1 VKGNKD
7 LGRDDGVRV
16 LVFGVGNLLRSD
28 DGVGLHVIEALRKEE
43 IKDKIDLIEALS
55 GLDILDA
62 IKGYDRIILVDAI
75 KTGGEPGTI
84 YKLSLEDIQDKHTNH
99 SFSTHLN
106 MDLQTMLELGN
117 RLFPGKIPKDIRII
131 AVEVEDVT
139 TISDRCTPKVRKAIP
154 KAVDMIKGL
163 I

>member
-1 VKGNKD
+1 M
-7 LGRDDGVRV
+7 
-16 LVFGVGNLLRSD
+16 LRSD

-43 IKDKIDLIEALS
+43 TGDNIDLIEAVS

-84 YKLSLEDIQDKHTNH
+84 HELSLKDIQDKHTNY

-106 MDLQTMLELGN
+106 MDLQTMFELGN
-117 RLFPGKIPKDIRII
+117 RLFPGKIPKDIRVI
-131 AVEVEDVT
+131 AIEAEDVT
-139 TISDRCTPKVRKAIP
+139 TISDKCTPAVECVIP
-154 KAVDMIKGL
+154 KAVEIIKGL

>member
-1 VKGNKD
+1 MK
-7 LGRDDGVRV
+7 V
-16 LVFGVGNLLRSD
+16 LILGVGNLLRSD

-43 IKDKIDLIEALS
+43 TGDNIDLIEAVS

-75 KTGGEPGTI
+75 KTGGEPGII
-84 YKLSLEDIQDKHTNH
+84 YQLSLEDFKDKQTVN

-106 MDLQTMLELGN
+106 MDIPTMLELGN
-117 RLFPGKIPKDIRII
+117 RLFPEKMPEDIQII
-131 AVEVEDVT
+131 AIEAEDIT
-139 TISDRCTPKVRKAIP
+139 TISDKCTPKVEKAIP
-154 KAVDMIKGL
+154 EVVELIKRL

>member
-1 VKGNKD
+1 MSILVLGIGN
-7 LGRDDGVRV
+7 
-16 LVFGVGNLLRSD
+16 FLRSD

-43 IKDKIDLIEALS
+43 TGDNIDLKEAGS

-84 YKLSLEDIQDKHTNH
+84 YELSLKDIQDKHTNH

-106 MDLQTMLELGN
+106 MDLPTMLELGN
-117 RLFPGKIPKDIRII
+117 MLFPGKIPKDIRII
-131 AVEVEDVT
+131 AVEAKDVT
-139 TISDRCTPKVRKAIP
+139 TISDRCTPEVERAMS

>member
-1 VKGNKD
+1 MKTLI
-7 LGRDDGVRV
+7 LGI
-16 LVFGVGNLLRSD
+16 GNLLRSD

-43 IKDKIDLIEALS
+43 TGDNIDLIEALS

-84 YKLSLEDIQDKHTNH
+84 YELSLKDIQDKHTNH

-106 MDLQTMLELGN
+106 MDLQTMLELGD

-131 AVEVEDVT
+131 AVEAEDVT
-139 TISDRCTPKVRKAIP
+139 TISDRCTPDVEMAIS
-154 KAVDMIKGL
+154 KTVDMIKGL

>member
-1 VKGNKD
+1 MK
-7 LGRDDGVRV
+7 V
-16 LVFGVGNLLRSD
+16 LILGVGNLLRSD
-28 DGVGLHVIEALRKEE
+28 DGVGLHIIEALRKEHL
-43 IKDKIDLIEALS
+43 KDNVDLIEAVS

-84 YKLSLEDIQDKHTNH
+84 YQLSLEDFKDKQTVN

-106 MDLQTMLELGN
+106 MDIPTMLELGN
-117 RLFPGKIPKDIRII
+117 RLFPEKMPEDIQII
-131 AVEVEDVT
+131 AIEAEDIT
-139 TISDRCTPKVRKAIP
+139 TISDKCTPKVEKAIP
-154 KAVDMIKGL
+154 EVVELIKRL

>member
-1 VKGNKD
+1 MKILI
-7 LGRDDGVRV
+7 LGI
-16 LVFGVGNLLRSD
+16 GNLLRSD

-43 IKDKIDLIEALS
+43 TGDNIDLIEAVS

-84 YKLSLEDIQDKHTNH
+84 YELSLKDIQDKHTNH

-106 MDLQTMLELGN
+106 MDLQTMLELGD
-117 RLFPGKIPKDIRII
+117 RLFPGKIPKDIRVI
-131 AVEVEDVT
+131 AVEAEDVT
-139 TISDRCTPKVRKAIP
+139 TISDRCTPEVERAIS

>member
-1 VKGNKD
+1 VK
-7 LGRDDGVRV
+7 V
-16 LVFGVGNLLRSD
+16 LILGVGNLLRSD

-43 IKDKIDLIEALS
+43 TGDNIDLIEAVS

-75 KTGGEPGTI
+75 KTGGEPGII
-84 YKLSLEDIQDKHTNH
+84 YQLSLEDFKDKQTVN

-106 MDLQTMLELGN
+106 MDIPTMLELGN
-117 RLFPGKIPKDIRII
+117 RLFPKKMPEDIQII
-131 AVEVEDVT
+131 AIEAEDIT
-139 TISDRCTPKVRKAIP
+139 TISDKCTPKVEKAIP
-154 KAVDMIKGL
+154 EVVELIKRL

>member
-1 VKGNKD
+1 MKTLI
-7 LGRDDGVRV
+7 LGI
-16 LVFGVGNLLRSD
+16 GNLLRSD

-43 IKDKIDLIEALS
+43 TGDNIDLMEALS

-84 YKLSLEDIQDKHTNH
+84 HELSLKDIQDKHTSH

-106 MDLQTMLELGN
+106 MDLQTMLELGD
-117 RLFPGKIPKDIRII
+117 RLFPGKIPKDIRVI
-131 AVEVEDVT
+131 AVEAEDVT
-139 TISDRCTPKVRKAIP
+139 TISDRCTPEVERAIS
-154 KAVDMIKGL
+154 KTIDMIKKHYL
-163 I
+163 RA

>member
-1 VKGNKD
+1 VKTLI
-7 LGRDDGVRV
+7 LGI
-16 LVFGVGNLLRSD
+16 GNLLRSD

-43 IKDKIDLIEALS
+43 TGDNIDLIEALS

-84 YKLSLEDIQDKHTNH
+84 YELSLKDIQAKHTNH

-106 MDLQTMLELGN
+106 MDLQTMLELGD
-117 RLFPGKIPKDIRII
+117 RLFPGKIPKDIRVI
-131 AVEVEDVT
+131 AVEAEDVT
-139 TISDRCTPKVRKAIP
+139 TISDRCTPEVERAIS
-154 KAVDMIKGL
+154 KTVDMIKGL

>member
-1 VKGNKD
+1 MSILVLGIGN
-7 LGRDDGVRV
+7 
-16 LVFGVGNLLRSD
+16 FLRSD
-28 DGVGLHVIEALRKEE
+28 DGVGLHVIEALRKE
-43 IKDKIDLIEALS
+43 KTGDNIDLMEALS

-84 YKLSLEDIQDKHTNH
+84 YELSLKDIQNKHTNH

-106 MDLQTMLELGN
+106 MDLSTMLELGN
-117 RLFPGKIPKDIRII
+117 RLFPGKIPKDIRVI
-131 AVEVEDVT
+131 AIEAEDVT
-139 TISDRCTPKVRKAIP
+139 TISDKCTPAVECAIP
-154 KAVDMIKGL
+154 KAVEIIKGL